1 MKNTLARINHSVWEL
16 NALIAK
22 HPESANLRGDFLKF
36 FHENRIYLER
46 KKGVP
51 EEDRSFLLLQDRDA
65 PCCLLI
71 HGAGG
76 TPAEMRPLGRYLFD
90 AGYTVY
96 GMSLALT
103 AEHADGS
110 AVRRGLEK
118 LSLKRMRERGG
129 VQELYSPDRS
139 LSDAEVVLKALL
151 TVTPRTYLVGF
162 SFGGTVA
169 LRLMRRQH
177 VRGAILIAPGL
188 YPMTRGKVAAFS
200 VLRRLAPFA
209 AKQVSPLEFKLG
221 EFIERTREGLKPID
235 LPILV
240 VQAARD
246 NVLSTKGVSFL
257 KRLAKNPKSKFVLLE
272 SARHVI
278 VKGEDADKVFR
289 LCADF
294 LRET

>member
-1 MKNTLARINHSVWEL
+1 MNHSVWEL
-16 NALIAK
+16 NTLIPK
-22 HPESANLRGDFLKF
+22 HPESSNLRGDLLKF
-36 FHENRIYLER
+36 FHENRVYLER

-51 EEDRSFLLLQDRDA
+51 EEDRSFLLQQDRDA

-76 TPAEMRPLGRYLFD
+76 TPAEMRPLGRHLFD

-96 GMSLALT
+96 GMSLALL
-103 AEHADGS
+103 AEHAGGA
-110 AVRRGLEK
+110 AVKPGREK
-118 LSLKRMRERGG
+118 LSLRRIRDRGG
-129 VQELYSPDRS
+129 LQEAYSPDRS
-139 LSDAEVVLKALL
+139 LSDAEVVLKAIL

-162 SFGGTVA
+162 SFGGTIA

-177 VRGAILIAPGL
+177 VRGAILLAPGL

-200 VLRRLAPFA
+200 VLKRLAPFA
-209 AKQVSPLEFKLG
+209 AKQVSPLEFRLG
-221 EFIERTREGLKPID
+221 EFIERTRALLKPIEQ
-235 LPILV
+235 PVLV

-246 NVLSTKGVSFL
+246 NILSTKGVALL
-257 KRLAKNPKSKFVLLE
+257 KKLAKNPRSKFVVLD

-278 VKGEDADKVFR
+278 VKGEDSQQVFR
-289 LCADF
+289 LCVDF